1 MNRQGYDQSTM
12 QSLGGWLMQ
21 KARRQQAEQGTF
33 QAARNLKKQ
42 GVPLDFALDILVP
55 LGRGA

>member
-1 MNRQGYDQSTM
+1 MNRQAYDFQTSQTVGY
-12 QSLGGWLMQ
+12 WLMH
-21 KARRQQAEQGTF
+21 KARKQQAEQGTF

>member
-1 MNRQGYDQSTM
+1 MNRQGYDQSTR

-21 KARRQQAEQGTF
+21 KARRQQAELGTF

-42 GVPLDFALDILVP
+42 GVPLDLALDILVP
-55 LGRGA
+55 LGRAL

>member
-1 MNRQGYDQSTM
+1 MNRQAYDFQTSQTV
-12 QSLGGWLMQ
+12 GHWLMR
-21 KARRQQAEQGTF
+21 KARKQQAEQGTF

>member
-1 MNRQGYDQSTM
+1 MNRQAYDLQTSQTV
-12 QSLGGWLMQ
+12 GRWLIR
-21 KARRQQAEQGTF
+21 KARKQQAEQGTF

-42 GVPLDFALDILVP
+42 GVPLDLALDILVP

>member
-1 MNRQGYDQSTM
+1 MNRQAYDYETAHV
-12 QSLGGWLMQ
+12 LGHWLMH
-21 KARRQQAEQGTF
+21 KARKQQAEVGTYH
-33 QAARNLKKQ
+33 AARNLKKQ

>member
-1 MNRQGYDQSTM
+1 MNRQAYDFQTSQSVGY
-12 QSLGGWLMQ
+12 WLMA
-21 KARRQQAEQGTF
+21 KAREQQARHGTF

>member
-1 MNRQGYDQSTM
+1 MNRQAYDHETA
-12 QSLGGWLMQ
+12 QSLGAWLMQ
-21 KARRQQAEQGTF
+21 KARKQQAEQGTP